1 VAQRTAVRAIQAKF
15 RLSERRACGLVG
27 LGRSTC
33 RYETRRAEWP
43 ALRER
48 LHALAAER
56 RRFGY
61 RRLYILLRREGYR
74 LNLKRVYRLYRDDG
88 LAVRRRRRRRRV
100 ARGTPLAGPTRIN
113 ERWSLDFLLDT
124 LEDGRR
130 VRLLA
135 VVDDFT
141 RTCLA
146 IEVDTSI
153 GGRRVVEVLQRL
165 VETRARPTVLITD
178 NGPEFVGRA
187 LDAWAYAQGI
197 RLHFIEPGKPNQ
209 NAYVESFNGRFRDE
223 CLNEHW
229 FLSLAHTRQIV
240 EAWRLDYNAVRP
252 HSSLGNVSPT
262 EFEQCTRDRAPSP
275 ILTS

>member
-1 VAQRTAVRAIQAKF
+1 MAQRIAVRAIQAKF

-33 RYETRRAEWP
+33 RYQARRAEWP

-74 LNLKRVYRLYRDDG
+74 VNLKRVYRLYRDDG

-100 ARGTPLAGPTRIN
+100 ARGAPLAGPTRIN

-141 RTCLA
+141 RACLA

-165 VETRARPTVLITD
+165 VETRARPAVLITD

-229 FLSLAHTRQIV
+229 FLSLAQTRQIV
-240 EAWRLDYNAVRP
+240 EAWRLPHGVRAV
-252 HSSLGNVSPT
+252 HS
-262 EFEQCTRDRAPSP
+262 
-275 ILTS
+275 

>member
-15 RLSERRACGLVG
+15 RLSERRACELVG
-27 LGRSTC
+27 LGRATC

-74 LNLKRVYRLYRDDG
+74 VNLKRVYRLYRDDG

-141 RTCLA
+141 RACLA

-165 VETRARPTVLITD
+165 VETRARPAVLITD

-262 EFEQCTRDRAPSP
+262 EFEQCTLDRTPSP